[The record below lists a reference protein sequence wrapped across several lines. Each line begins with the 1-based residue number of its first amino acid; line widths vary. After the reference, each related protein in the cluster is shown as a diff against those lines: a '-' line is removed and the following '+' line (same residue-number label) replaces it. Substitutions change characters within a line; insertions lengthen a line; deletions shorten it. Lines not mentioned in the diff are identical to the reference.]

1 MGPIPMVGGNG
12 GSYFSPKANGKC
24 KIEGNKSERWSC
36 WMESTGFEKAV
47 EEVKGS
53 SIEMN

>member
-1 MGPIPMVGGNG
+1 MGPMVGGNG

-36 WMESTGFEKAV
+36 WMESTGLEKAI